1 VSLED
6 EAGIQIYFPI
16 AQNPNFGTMDLV
28 VRSRLPLEA
37 LTGAVSGA
45 LAEVDA
51 AMPTR
56 EFWTLEATLDRT
68 LSPRRFTLQVLAG
81 FGIAA
86 LILAALG
93 IYGVLAHSVAERT
106 REFGIRMALGASP
119 VRVRHAV
126 LGRTLLLAAVGTGI
140 GLAAA
145 LSATQLLRSML
156 FGVSPA
162 DPATIA
168 GMAVILV
175 TVATLSGLVPARRA
189 TRAEVVQALRSE

>member
-1 VSLED
+1 
-6 EAGIQIYFPI
+6 
-16 AQNPNFGTMDLV
+16 M
-28 VRSRLPLEA
+28 
-37 LTGAVSGA
+37 
-45 LAEVDA
+45 AEVDP

-68 LSPRRFTLQVLAG
+68 LSPRRFTLQVLGG

-106 REFGIRMALGASP
+106 REFGIRIALGANP
-119 VRVRHAV
+119 IRVRHAV
-126 LGRTLLLAAVGTGI
+126 LGRTLLLAGAGIGI

-145 LSATQLLRSML
+145 LATTRLLRSML
-156 FGVSPA
+156 FGVSPV

-168 GMAVILV
+168 GMIVILV
-175 TVATLSGLVPARRA
+175 VVATLSGIVPARRA
-189 TRAEVVQALRSE
+189 TRADALEALRSE